1 MCIIILGAPNP
12 LFASDDM
19 NGLSRQDT
27 LPAEDPSWLY
37 SQVRGPG
44 QPAPIPP
51 RSEPVLYIPRANDN
65 LYEDMAAD
73 LPHSS
78 TDVSEPIVVT
88 RGIPSLFLILS
99 QCSFVLLQHVAQI

>member
-1 MCIIILGAPNP
+1 MQPDP
-12 LFASDDM
+12 LYRTQASVGSCF
-19 NGLSRQDT
+19 N
-27 LPAEDPSWLY
+27 
-37 SQVRGPG
+37 
-44 QPAPIPP
+44 
-51 RSEPVLYIPRANDN
+51 N

-78 TDVSEPIVVT
+78 TDVSEPIVT